1 MLPREDDAHFLNT
14 SGSLSMSICASCRAL
29 ARVAG
34 SSDTSRPAMKLDT
47 GMLASTD
54 LQCDAGSAL
63 MLSSESV
70 LPHLASQRTSASM
83 RNNVH
88 VILNA
93 LT

>member
-1 MLPREDDAHFLNT
+1 
-14 SGSLSMSICASCRAL
+14 
-29 ARVAG
+29 
-34 SSDTSRPAMKLDT
+34 MKLDT